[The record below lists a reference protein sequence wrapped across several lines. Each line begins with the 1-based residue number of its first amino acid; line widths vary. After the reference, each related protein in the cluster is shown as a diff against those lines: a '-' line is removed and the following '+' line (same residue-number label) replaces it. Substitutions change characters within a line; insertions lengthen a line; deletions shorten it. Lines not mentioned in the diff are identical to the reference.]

1 MKVTITVGDIAD
13 AKAEALCTS
22 TNPRL
27 SLAMGTGGAVVER
40 GGWKVKREC
49 EGLLESAGRDAM
61 PVGSIHAT
69 TAGSL
74 HAKVIFH
81 CVASN
86 AAHQSSAAV
95 IAACVDNALALAAS
109 GGCRSIAMPVFAT
122 GHAHF
127 PFDRAV
133 EAMATAIAHADHRID
148 EVLIVVSDKELAT
161 IALRLV
167 RLRIS
172 DAKLG

>member
-1 MKVTITVGDIAD
+1 MKVRIIIGDIAD
-13 AKAEALCTS
+13 ARAEALCTS

-40 GGWKVKREC
+40 GGWQVKREC
-49 EGLLESAGRDAM
+49 EALLESAGRDAM
-61 PVGSIHAT
+61 PVGSVHAT
-69 TAGSL
+69 TAGEL

-86 AAHQSSAAV
+86 AAHKSSAAV
-95 IAACVDNALALAAS
+95 IEACVDNALALAAR

-133 EAMATAIAHADHRID
+133 EAMASAMSHASPVLD
-148 EVLIVVSDKELAT
+148 EAQIVVSDDALAKQ
-161 IALRLV
+161 ALRIV
-167 RLRIS
+167 RLRIP
-172 DAKLG
+172 DATLG